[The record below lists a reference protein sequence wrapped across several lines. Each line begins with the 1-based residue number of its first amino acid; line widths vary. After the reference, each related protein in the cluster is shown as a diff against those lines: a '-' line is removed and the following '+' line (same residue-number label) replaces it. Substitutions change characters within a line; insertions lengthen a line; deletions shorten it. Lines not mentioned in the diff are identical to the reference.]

1 LLQRRFS
8 NRLRADPAQLR
19 FEIPPLVVDPAQP
32 DDQRRRAT
40 RCEQS
45 DTRYSG
51 GLVGRNPA
59 VPVIDGEAH
68 GLLDG
73 SRVETGNRGLSP
85 SRSIAVLA
93 AI

>member
-1 LLQRRFS
+1 MI
-8 NRLRADPAQLR
+8 NAA
-19 FEIPPLVVDPAQP
+19 VQP
-32 DDQRRRAT
+32 DASSRT
-40 RCEQS
+40 PG
-45 DTRYSG
+45 TPRYSG

-85 SRSIAVLA
+85 SRSIAVLT